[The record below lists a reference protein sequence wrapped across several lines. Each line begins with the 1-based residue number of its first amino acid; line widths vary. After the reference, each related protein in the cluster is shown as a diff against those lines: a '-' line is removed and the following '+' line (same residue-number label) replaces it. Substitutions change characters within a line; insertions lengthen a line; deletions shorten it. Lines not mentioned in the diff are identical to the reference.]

1 MVEISSNW
9 STIVINVNRSVF
21 TYYETEAFILDFF
34 MKLFDFYKRHSKN
47 MMTERLKIKEYT
59 EGKYWS
65 KKAIMHL
72 IT

>member
-1 MVEISSNW
+1 M
-9 STIVINVNRSVF
+9 F

-34 MKLFDFYKRHSKN
+34 MKLFDIYKRHSKN

-65 KKAIMHL
+65 KESYYASNNLVSIHIAKNQ
-72 IT
+72 